1 MEKEIGLNDQ
11 VLTRWG
17 DTLSKVTRGSR
28 VCAIC
33 PETPPPQ
40 IRSLDTKNCYLVS
53 RLLICPQ
60 FLVAKGN
67 RSGAVIISH
76 SHPILPEG
84 QGCQYLTVCQEKA
97 PHRVIQATGDKLRL

>member
-1 MEKEIGLNDQ
+1 M
-11 VLTRWG
+11 TRCLPG
-17 DTLSKVTRGSR
+17 GGHPEQSHQGQQGMCHLSRD
-28 VCAIC
+28 
-33 PETPPPQ
+33 PTPTPRQ
-40 IRSLDTKNCYLVS
+40 NCYLVS
-53 RLLICPQ
+53 RLLICLQ

-84 QGCQYLTVCQEKA
+84 QGCQYLTVHQEKA